1 MAEGDDNKP
10 VPAPAPR
17 EQALQVAA
25 PPVELRA
32 DELRGHSPL
41 GPDELVKAARDGA
54 HELLGQQRAL
64 DAVRMAIGIGAPGY
78 NVFVSRVRSRRERES
93 IVRILQQRAA
103 AMPTPGDW
111 VYVNNFKSPESPT
124 AIYLRGGQ
132 GAELR
137 DGMRDLVSF
146 LIEQL
151 PKAFRR
157 EDFDQERKALRE
169 KYNRRAQELFTQL
182 ETAARQRGFAI
193 QATPTGQVLFIPLI
207 DGKAPESPEDLNRK
221 MKELSE
227 QERERLGKEQAE
239 LADLFATMSGHQ
251 QELMRELIAEIR
263 QIERTFAA
271 RLIAPAI
278 AALKS
283 RFESAAVSAYLDEV
297 AEHMLDRL
305 ERFREA
311 AEAAP
316 EGSPPR
322 PSAAQRPD
330 SADEGRFFEYQVNVV
345 VDNAG
350 RSGAPVIAE
359 DAPTYRNLFGTIE
372 RWVDP
377 TGRSATN
384 FTRIIG
390 GSLVKAHGG
399 FLLFDLDDAIVE
411 PGVWKTLKRT
421 LKTGRMTL
429 ETLEPFPF
437 FMVSGLKPE
446 PIEVATKVIVTGSP
460 YLYNVLYFYDP
471 EFAELFKVKAELRPV
486 VEADVEAA
494 RHYASRVSALAKTE
508 GLPDFDGSALARI
521 VEFGMRQAGDRK
533 QLSSVMEPIDDLARE
548 AAYYARETNDK
559 QVGARHVDR
568 ALNERILRLNFIEE
582 EIRRLIAEGTLV
594 VHLQGRQVGQVNGLA
609 VLDAGGYS
617 FGRPSRITATV
628 ALGQAGVINIEREA
642 RLSGSTHDK
651 GIMILS
657 GFFRQRFGQELPAA
671 MTASIAFEQSY
682 SGIDGDSA
690 SSTELYVLLSALS
703 GVPLRQDLA
712 VTGSVDQYGA
722 VQAIGGANEKIEG
735 FYRVCKATGL
745 SGTQGVL
752 LPRANVNNLMLD
764 PETVEAVASGRFHV
778 YPVATIDEGIEIL
791 TGMRAGTLEEP
802 GTINHIVSAR
812 LRRMSDILRERRPP
826 EEGRVLQAGPSPAP
840 EPPPPTPPVPP
851 R

>member
-1 MAEGDDNKP
+1 MMAEGDDNKP
-10 VPAPAPR
+10 AAVPEEPA
-17 EQALQVAA
+17 LKSAA
-25 PPVELRA
+25 TPVELGA
-32 DELRGHSPL
+32 AELRGHSPL
-41 GPDELVKAARDGA
+41 SPDELVKAGRDGA

-78 NVFVSRVRSRRERES
+78 NVFASRIRTRRERES
-93 IVRILQQRAA
+93 IVRILEQRAA
-103 AMPTPGDW
+103 TMPTPGDW
-111 VYVNNFKSPESPT
+111 VYVNNFRNPESPA
-124 AIYLRGGQ
+124 AIYLRSGQ

-137 DGMRDLVSF
+137 DGMRDLISF

-157 EDFDQERKALRE
+157 EDFEQERKALRE

-182 ETAARQRGFAI
+182 ESAARERGFAI
-193 QATPTGQVLFIPLI
+193 QGTGAGQIVFVPLF
-207 DGKAPESPEDLNRK
+207 DGKIPESPEELSRK
-221 MKELSE
+221 MQELPE
-227 QERERLGKEQAE
+227 AERERLAKAQRELGEQ
-239 LADLFATMSGHQ
+239 FMTMTTRQ
-251 QELMRELIAEIR
+251 QEMMRELIEEIR

-271 RLIAPAI
+271 RLIAPSI
-278 AALKS
+278 VALQA
-283 RFESAAVSAYLDEV
+283 RFDNPVVTAYLDQV
-297 AEHMLDRL
+297 GEHMLDHL

-311 AEAAP
+311 PETGADGAPRPAP
-316 EGSPPR
+316 E
-322 PSAAQRPD
+322 RPD
-330 SADEGRFFEYQVNVV
+330 RANDGRFFEYQVNVL

-350 RSGAPVIAE
+350 RSGAPVIIE

-377 TGRSATN
+377 TGRSMTN

-399 FLLFDLDDAIVE
+399 FLVFDLDDAIVE

-437 FMVSGLKPE
+437 FMMSGLKPE
-446 PIEVATKVIVTGSP
+446 PVEVATKLVVTGSP
-460 YLYNVLYFYDP
+460 YLYNILYFYDP
-471 EFAELFKVKAELRPV
+471 EFAELFKVKAELRPLV
-486 VEADVEAA
+486 DADVEAA
-494 RHYASRVSALAKTE
+494 RHYASRVASLTQSE
-508 GLPDFDGSALARI
+508 GLPPFDGDALARI
-521 VEFGMRQAGDRK
+521 VEFGMRAAGDRK
-533 QLSSVMEPIDDLARE
+533 RLLSVMEPIDDLARE
-548 AAYYARETNDK
+548 SAYYAREENDK
-559 QVGARHVDR
+559 QVRARHVDR

-582 EIRRLIAEGTLV
+582 EIRRLIAEGILI
-594 VHLQGRQVGQVNGLA
+594 VHLEGRQVGQVNGLA
-609 VLDAGGYS
+609 VLDVGGYS

-651 GIMILS
+651 GMMILA
-657 GFFRQRFGQELPAA
+657 GFFRQRFGQQLPAA

-690 SSTELYVLLSALS
+690 SSTELYVLLSALA

-712 VTGSVDQYGA
+712 VTGSVDQYGT

-745 SGTQGVL
+745 TGTQGVL
-752 LPRANVNNLMLD
+752 LPRANVINLMLD
-764 PETVEAVASGRFHV
+764 PETVEAVANGRFHI
-778 YPVATIDEGIEIL
+778 YPVDNIDQGIEIL
-791 TGMRAGTLEEP
+791 TGVRAGSLEEP
-802 GTINHIVSAR
+802 GTVNHLVSRR
-812 LRRMSDILRERRPP
+812 LRRMSDILRERQPVESP
-826 EEGRVLQAGPSPAP
+826 VLQAGPSPAP
-840 EPPPPTPPVPP
+840 PPAPPEPPLPP

>member
-1 MAEGDDNKP
+1 
-10 VPAPAPR
+10 
-17 EQALQVAA
+17 
-25 PPVELRA
+25 
-32 DELRGHSPL
+32 
-41 GPDELVKAARDGA
+41 
-54 HELLGQQRAL
+54 
-64 DAVRMAIGIGAPGY
+64 
-78 NVFVSRVRSRRERES
+78 
-93 IVRILQQRAA
+93 
-103 AMPTPGDW
+103 
-111 VYVNNFKSPESPT
+111 
-124 AIYLRGGQ
+124 
-132 GAELR
+132 
-137 DGMRDLVSF
+137 MRDLVSF

-169 KYNRRAQELFTQL
+169 KYNRRAQDLFSQL
-182 ETAARQRGFAI
+182 EAAARQRGFAI

-207 DGKAPESPEDLNRK
+207 GGKAPESPEDLNRK
-221 MKELSE
+221 MQELSE

-271 RLIAPAI
+271 RLIAPAV
-278 AALKS
+278 AALKA
-283 RFESAAVSAYLDEV
+283 RFESAAISAYLDEV

-311 AEAAP
+311 ADAVPDAAAP
-316 EGSPPR
+316 RPP
-322 PSAAQRPD
+322 AAQRPD
-330 SADEGRFFEYQVNVV
+330 GPDESRFFEYQVNVV

-486 VEADVEAA
+486 VDADVEAA

-508 GLPDFDGSALARI
+508 GLLDFEGGALARI

-533 QLSSVMEPIDDLARE
+533 RMSSVMEPIDDLARE
-548 AAYYARETNDK
+548 AAYYAREANDK

-594 VHLQGRQVGQVNGLA
+594 VHLEGRQVGQVNGLA

-778 YPVATIDEGIEIL
+778 YPVGTIDEGIEIL
-791 TGMRAGTLEEP
+791 TGKRAGTLEEP
-802 GTINHIVSAR
+802 GTINHLVSAR

-826 EEGRVLQAGPSPAP
+826 EEGRALQAGPSPAP

>member
-1 MAEGDDNKP
+1 MAEGNDNK
-10 VPAPAPR
+10 PAPAPQ
-17 EQALQVAA
+17 EQAPQAA
-25 PPVELRA
+25 PPPVELRA

-41 GPDELVKAARDGA
+41 GPDELVRAARDSA
-54 HELLGQQRAL
+54 NELLGQQRAL

-78 NVFVSRVRSRRERES
+78 NVFVSRASSRRERES
-93 IVRILQQRAA
+93 IIRLLKERAA

-111 VYVNNFKSPESPT
+111 VYVNNFKSPESPV

-169 KYNRRAQELFTQL
+169 KYNRRAQELFAQL
-182 ETAARQRGFAI
+182 ENAARERGFAI
-193 QATPTGQVLFIPLI
+193 QGTTAGQVVFIPLI

-221 MKELSE
+221 MQELPE
-227 QERERLGKEQAE
+227 AERERLAKGQSE
-239 LADLFATMSGHQ
+239 LADLFSTMAMRQ
-251 QELMRELIAEIR
+251 QELMRELVAEIR

-278 AALKS
+278 AALKA
-283 RFESAAVSAYLDEV
+283 RFESPAVSAYLDQV

-305 ERFREA
+305 DRFREVADA
-311 AEAAP
+311 AATD
-316 EGSPPR
+316 GTQR
-322 PSAAQRPD
+322 PALAQRSEVPE
-330 SADEGRFFEYQVNVV
+330 EGRFFEYQVNVV
-345 VDNAG
+345 VDNSV
-350 RSGAPVIAE
+350 RSGAPVIVE

-390 GSLVKAHGG
+390 GALVKAHGG

-446 PIEVATKVIVTGSP
+446 PIEVSTKVVVTGSP

-471 EFAELFKVKAELRPV
+471 EFAELFKVKAELRPLV
-486 VEADVEAA
+486 DANAEAA
-494 RHYASRVSALAKTE
+494 RHYASRVGTLMKTE
-508 GLPDFDGSALARI
+508 GLPEFDGSALARV

-533 QLSSVMEPIDDLARE
+533 RLLSVMEPIDDLARE
-548 AAYYARETNDK
+548 SAYYARETNDTP
-559 QVGARHVDR
+559 VSARHVDR

-582 EIRRLIAEGTLV
+582 EIRRLIAEGTLI
-594 VHLQGRQVGQVNGLA
+594 VHVEGRQVGQVNGLA
-609 VLDAGGYS
+609 VLDVGGYS

-628 ALGQAGVINIEREA
+628 ALGQAGVINIERES

-651 GIMILS
+651 GMMILG
-657 GFFRQRFGQELPAA
+657 GFFRQRFGQQLPAA

-712 VTGSVDQYGA
+712 VTGSVDQYGT

-735 FYRVCKATGL
+735 FYRVCKAIGL

-752 LPRANVNNLMLD
+752 LPRANVVNLMLD
-764 PETVEAVASGRFHV
+764 SETVEAVASGRFHI
-778 YPVATIDEGIEIL
+778 YPVDTIDQGLEIL
-791 TGMRAGTLEEP
+791 TGVQAGTLEQP
-802 GTINHIVSAR
+802 GTINYLVNAR
-812 LRRMSDILRERRPP
+812 LHRMSDILRERRPP
-826 EEGRVLQAGPSPAP
+826 EENRGGLAAGPSPAP
-840 EPPPPTPPVPP
+840 GPPPPTPPVPP

>member
-1 MAEGDDNKP
+1 MAEGNDNQ
-10 VPAPAPR
+10 PAPAPQ
-17 EQALQVAA
+17 EQAPQAA
-25 PPVELRA
+25 PPPVELRA

-41 GPDELVKAARDGA
+41 GPDELVRAARDSA
-54 HELLGQQRAL
+54 DELLDQQRAL

-78 NVFVSRVRSRRERES
+78 NVFVSRASSRRERES
-93 IVRILQQRAA
+93 IIRLLKERAA

-111 VYVNNFKSPESPT
+111 VYVNNFKSPESPV

-169 KYNRRAQELFTQL
+169 KYNRRAQELFAQL
-182 ETAARQRGFAI
+182 ENAARERGFAI
-193 QATPTGQVLFIPLI
+193 QGTTAGQVVFIPLI

-221 MKELSE
+221 MQELPE
-227 QERERLGKEQAE
+227 AERERLAKGQSE
-239 LADLFATMSGHQ
+239 LADLFSTMAMRQ
-251 QELMRELIAEIR
+251 QELMRELVAEIR

-278 AALKS
+278 AALKA
-283 RFESAAVSAYLDEV
+283 RFESLAVSAYLDQV

-305 ERFREA
+305 DRFRELADA
-311 AEAAP
+311 AATD
-316 EGSPPR
+316 GTQR
-322 PSAAQRPD
+322 PALAQRPEVPE
-330 SADEGRFFEYQVNVV
+330 EGRFFEYQVNVV
-345 VDNAG
+345 VDNSV
-350 RSGAPVIAE
+350 RSGAPVIVE

-390 GSLVKAHGG
+390 GALVKAHGG

-446 PIEVATKVIVTGSP
+446 PIEVATKVVVTGSP

-471 EFAELFKVKAELRPV
+471 EFAELFKVKAELRPLV
-486 VEADVEAA
+486 DANAEAA
-494 RHYASRVSALAKTE
+494 RHYASRVGALMKTE
-508 GLPDFDGSALARI
+508 GLPEFDGSALARV

-533 QLSSVMEPIDDLARE
+533 RLLSVMEPIDDLARE
-548 AAYYARETNDK
+548 SAYYARETNDTP
-559 QVGARHVDR
+559 VSARHVDR

-582 EIRRLIAEGTLV
+582 EIRRLIAEGTLI
-594 VHLQGRQVGQVNGLA
+594 VHVEGRQVGQVNGLA
-609 VLDAGGYS
+609 VLDVGGYS

-651 GIMILS
+651 GMMILG
-657 GFFRQRFGQELPAA
+657 GFFRQRFGQQLPAA

-712 VTGSVDQYGA
+712 VTGSVDQYGT

-735 FYRVCKATGL
+735 FYRVCKAIGL

-752 LPRANVNNLMLD
+752 LPRANVVNLMLD
-764 PETVEAVASGRFHV
+764 SETVEAVASGRFHI
-778 YPVATIDEGIEIL
+778 YPVDTIDQGLEIL
-791 TGMRAGTLEEP
+791 TGVQTGTLEQP
-802 GTINHIVSAR
+802 GTINYLVNAR
-812 LRRMSDILRERRPP
+812 LHRMSDILRERRPP
-826 EEGRVLQAGPSPAP
+826 EENRGGLAAGPSPAP
-840 EPPPPTPPVPP
+840 GPPPPTPPVPP